1 MNKQIEQYKNYVHF
15 LDNWGDYHDV
25 NGKDLY
31 DNMLD
36 FYIKYYDTDFP
47 HDFYVYIERDDNDVL
62 SFRTALF
69 ENVGGN
75 SWLNDDHFTLFSVGG
90 TEHNTIM
97 DEIEDFVECFRQ
109 NNPDMNVPAVDEYG
123 DKMSEYEQAEYI
135 RLSYPEQFHTLEDE
149 LLRESD
155 NVKDYLYGIIENKA
169 DEAKN
174 KLKEI
179 EYYNEYYDENDE
191 NQNRGRF

>member
-1 MNKQIEQYKNYVHF
+1 M
-15 LDNWGDYHDV
+15 
-25 NGKDLY
+25 
-31 DNMLD
+31 
-36 FYIKYYDTDFP
+36 
-47 HDFYVYIERDDNDVL
+47 
-62 SFRTALF
+62 
-69 ENVGGN
+69 
-75 SWLNDDHFTLFSVGG
+75 
-90 TEHNTIM
+90 
-97 DEIEDFVECFRQ
+97 
-109 NNPDMNVPAVDEYG
+109 
-123 DKMSEYEQAEYI
+123 
-135 RLSYPEQFHTLEDE
+135 SYPEQFHTLEDE